1 MSNRASRRA
10 EIARF
15 CKELS
20 DGLRSYL
27 VARDDPRLA
36 REPLLRNAISFW
48 CRNVPTRRPP
58 PQCFACAAQ
67 FAHSAQAGAYLM
79 VTALHSPSS
88 CSVSGLCTAC
98 WRNLSDDE
106 IKAAADRACREIAP
120 GGL

>member
-15 CKELS
+15 RKELS

-48 CRNVPTRRPP
+48 CRNVPTRRPA
-58 PQCFACAAQ
+58 PQCFGCGSK
-67 FAHSAQAGAYLM
+67 FALAGQASAFLM
-79 VTALHSPSS
+79 LTALHSPTS
-88 CSVSGLCTAC
+88 CSVSGLCASC
-98 WRNLSDDE
+98 WRNLPDAE
-106 IKAAADRACREIAP
+106 IKSAADRACREIAP